1 MGVEVVWVRLYTSY
15 LGTVV
20 YAFAAILGI
29 YLVATYVGSQIYRM
43 RRAVGGLSGLWLAL
57 LGLERF
63 KVWRFEH
70 YEAAMLGGLFS
81 LLGVLVILL
90 EH

>member
-1 MGVEVVWVRLYTSY
+1 MLTLSPCEGFLP
-15 LGTVV
+15 V
-20 YAFAAILGI
+20 Y
-29 YLVATYVGSQIYRM
+29 
-43 RRAVGGLSGLWLAL
+43 LSGVRFGWRGFVLLSIILAVAALAAMTLFTWLAL